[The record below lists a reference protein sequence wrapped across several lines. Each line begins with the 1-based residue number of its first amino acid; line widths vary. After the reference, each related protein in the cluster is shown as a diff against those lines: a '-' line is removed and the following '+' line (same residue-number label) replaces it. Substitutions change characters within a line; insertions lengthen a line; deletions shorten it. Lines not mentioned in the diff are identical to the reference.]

1 MSEQVQRQELH
12 RKIWKIADEVRG
24 AVDGWDFKQYILGI
38 LFYRFI
44 SENFKT
50 YIEGGD
56 ESINYEEISED
67 LITPEVRDDAI
78 KTKGYFIMPS
88 QLFSNVVKTARQNE
102 HLNTDLK
109 EIFDDIES
117 SAIGYA
123 SEHDIKGLFDDV
135 DTRSNKLG
143 STVPERNQRLTL
155 ILEGIASLDFGNFED
170 NHIDL
175 FGDAYEYLISN
186 YASNAGKS
194 GGEFFTPQVY
204 RNSCHRLLCLVRMKR
219 IKSTRFTIPPVVRVH
234 YSCKLENSL
243 MSM

>member
-12 RKIWKIADEVRG
+12 RKIWAIADDVRG

-56 ESINYEEISED
+56 ESINYEEVSED

-88 QLFSNVVKTARQNE
+88 QLFSSVVKTARQNE
-102 HLNTDLK
+102 RLNTDLK
-109 EIFDDIES
+109 DIFDDIES

-143 STVPERNQRLTL
+143 STVPERNQRLAL

-175 FGDAYEYLISN
+175 FRNTYEYL
-186 YASNAGKS
+186 
-194 GGEFFTPQVY
+194 
-204 RNSCHRLLCLVRMKR
+204 
-219 IKSTRFTIPPVVRVH
+219 
-234 YSCKLENSL
+234 
-243 MSM
+243 

>member
-56 ESINYEEISED
+56 ESINYEEVSED

-109 EIFDDIES
+109 DIF
-117 SAIGYA
+117 G
-123 SEHDIKGLFDDV
+123 
-135 DTRSNKLG
+135 
-143 STVPERNQRLTL
+143 
-155 ILEGIASLDFGNFED
+155 
-170 NHIDL
+170 
-175 FGDAYEYLISN
+175 
-186 YASNAGKS
+186 
-194 GGEFFTPQVY
+194 
-204 RNSCHRLLCLVRMKR
+204 
-219 IKSTRFTIPPVVRVH
+219 
-234 YSCKLENSL
+234 
-243 MSM
+243 